1 MNQIALSDAKINTE
15 YRVVSINA
23 PPKVKRRLLE
33 LGFVNCSVKVVNKSS
48 MGGVFLVQIRDY
60 LLAIKKEEL
69 NNVWVKLWLI

>member
-23 PPKVKRRLLE
+23 TPKVKRRLLE
-33 LGFVNCSVKVVNKSS
+33 LGFVNCGVKVVNKSS
-48 MGGVFLVQIRDY
+48 LGSVFLVQVRDY

-69 NNVWVKLWLI
+69 NNVWVQL